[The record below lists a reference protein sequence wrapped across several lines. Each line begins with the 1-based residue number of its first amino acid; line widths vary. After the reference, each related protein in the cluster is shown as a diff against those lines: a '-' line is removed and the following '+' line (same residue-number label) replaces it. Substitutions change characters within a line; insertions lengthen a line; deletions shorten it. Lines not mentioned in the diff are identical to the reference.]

1 MPVNCNPGCMRI
13 GALSNLTGG
22 AMANELSIVPKH
34 NLDPDLYA
42 SSQAREHG
50 LNTAIIHANISE
62 SFEEYL
68 EIFDEFYADDVEVSS
83 ETEEEPIHGKGRV
96 RSLIA
101 NFLVPL
107 HIMAEIGGLLVSV
120 RQTAIP
126 GDAADETHSAWTLE
140 LVGVSGRSCTVSWR
154 ALRKGNASR
163 GVYEYHYHHQQSRGP
178 LTSNDLS
185 LYPATTTTA
194 DQRPS

>member
-1 MPVNCNPGCMRI
+1 M
-13 GALSNLTGG
+13 T
-22 AMANELSIVPKH
+22 NELSIASTH
-34 NLDPDLYA
+34 SLDHDIYT
-42 SSQAREHG
+42 SSQARERT
-50 LNTAIIHANISE
+50 LNAAIIHANISE
-62 SFEEYL
+62 SFEEHL

-83 ETEEEPIHGKGRV
+83 ETEEEPIRGKARV

-107 HIMAEIGGLLVSV
+107 HIMAEIGGLLITI

-154 ALRKGNASR
+154 ALRKWNGSR
-163 GVYEYHYHHQQSRGP
+163 VVYEYHYDHQQSGGP

-185 LYPATTTTA
+185 LYAATSATA

>member
-1 MPVNCNPGCMRI
+1 MNNGLSFLSTDTLDRDRYTTSQTRERI
-13 GALSNLTGG
+13 LNA
-22 AMANELSIVPKH
+22 AIV
-34 NLDPDLYA
+34 
-42 SSQAREHG
+42 Q
-50 LNTAIIHANISE
+50 ANISE

-83 ETEEEPIHGKGRV
+83 ETEEEPIRGKARV

-107 HIMAEIGGLLVSV
+107 HIMAEIGGLLISI

-154 ALRKGNASR
+154 ALRKWNGSR
-163 GVYEYHYHHQQSRGP
+163 VVYEYHYDHQQSGGP

-185 LYPATTTTA
+185 LYAATSATA